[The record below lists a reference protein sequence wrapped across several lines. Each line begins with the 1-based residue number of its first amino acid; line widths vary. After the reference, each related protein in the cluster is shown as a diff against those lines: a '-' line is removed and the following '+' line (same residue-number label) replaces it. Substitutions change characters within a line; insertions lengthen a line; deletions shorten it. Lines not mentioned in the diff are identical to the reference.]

1 MYRLNVDTILQT
13 ISYAFLNDLPVL
25 EVLYFLLFLLHF
37 YYIFYGPK
45 PFITRPHFCVCPKP
59 GNAFPTS
66 YLVVLWV
73 QWVKVRDFCSCF
85 WKTKHRNK
93 LYTKKC
99 SFKKCATCYQC
110 TFRIVLD
117 VVPGL
122 FHLKWPSWSWMYT
135 YRCNQCLSP
144 Q

>member
-1 MYRLNVDTILQT
+1 MYPWI
-13 ISYAFLNDLPVL
+13 ISLFLKYCTM
-25 EVLYFLLFLLHF
+25 YFLLFLLHF

-45 PFITRPHFCVCPKP
+45 PFIARPHFCVCPKP
-59 GNAFPTS
+59 GPAFPTS
-66 YLVVLWV
+66 YIVALFLWV
-73 QWVKVRDFCSCF
+73 QWVKMRGFCSCF

-93 LYTKKC
+93 SYTKKC

-122 FHLKWPSWSWMYT
+122 FHLKFFYFIMFQYSTNSHNFFLFPIENV
-135 YRCNQCLSP
+135 CIG
-144 Q
+144 